1 MVHAVGELNLR
12 LQLSGNKDG
21 QTDNESV
28 KTTRP
33 GRLSMAGF
41 QVTTHGRFS
50 GDRRGQDRDR
60 EREREQQGK
69 QPSNLTTKIQDQS
82 SREPSPQ
89 SVTKAPELSPAT
101 SPTAAIGS
109 GPEVG
114 ASIEEVAAL
123 VLV

>member
-50 GDRRGQDRDR
+50 GDHRGRYQGDR
-60 EREREQQGK
+60 
-69 QPSNLTTKIQDQS
+69 NLSKIRVIGVS
-82 SREPSPQ
+82 E
-89 SVTKAPELSPAT
+89 VTMVSDCDSYDGFQYL
-101 SPTAAIGS
+101 
-109 GPEVG
+109 
-114 ASIEEVAAL
+114 L
-123 VLV
+123 R